1 MSDFHYKMQDLVG
14 LLLTP
19 LMDGQMPQPERIKR
33 SLELLQKEQ
42 ELLGHEDLVRM
53 QSVLYTLA
61 MKFLTSAELNQIKG
75 RDIFFGCFA

>member
-1 MSDFHYKMQDLVG
+1 MSGFHYKMQDLVG
-14 LLLTP
+14 LLLIP

-42 ELLGHEDLVRM
+42 ELLGHEDLIRM